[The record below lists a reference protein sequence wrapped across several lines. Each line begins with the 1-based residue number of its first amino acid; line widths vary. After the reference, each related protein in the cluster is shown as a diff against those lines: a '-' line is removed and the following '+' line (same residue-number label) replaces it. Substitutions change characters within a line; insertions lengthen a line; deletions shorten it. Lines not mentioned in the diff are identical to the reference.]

1 MSFNRRSP
9 DDLPL
14 AAYTTGVAPD
24 DDESAELLDDPGY
37 VSVPAP
43 STPTADMQHGHSA
56 ATPADA
62 AAADPASGAK
72 RRGPK
77 LSLRLPSFGRS
88 KAAALQE
95 AAPFQPVK
103 PAQAQAAAAQ
113 AATAQVAPS
122 AFQAVTG
129 AAAAS
134 PAFATTPAY
143 PATRPFEP
151 VTRPAGGKG
160 GPPSA
165 KPVGTADG
173 ARARRPGRLT
183 ARDPRVLAG
192 GVIAVGVVLL
202 AASLLGGGSNAGTA
216 GPNGSQGTGGVL
228 PTAAVLGNASV
239 ELTAGAGG
247 TFTLTGAT
255 GAGPAVDNRVN
266 ATWTDPL
273 GESLGLTG
281 MASQGTRTTDA
292 DFVMSWTMLIDNVAV
307 TFTSRDKECT
317 IGMAVGIRAVSGTF
331 HCKHLKS
338 DDGKH
343 EVDLFGSYTT

>member
-24 DDESAELLDDPGY
+24 DDESAELVDDPGY
-37 VSVPAP
+37 ISVPAP
-43 STPTADMQHGHSA
+43 STPTADMQHGHA
-56 ATPADA
+56 PGEAEA
-62 AAADPASGAK
+62 AAAAGASAAK
-72 RRGPK
+72 RRGPR
-77 LSLRLPSFGRS
+77 LSLRLPSLGRS
-88 KAAALQE
+88 KAALQE

-103 PAQAQAAAAQ
+103 PASAPAAPAPTAAG
-113 AATAQVAPS
+113 

-129 AAAAS
+129 ASAPP
-134 PAFATTPAY
+134 PAFATTAAY

-165 KPVGTADG
+165 RPAGSADG
-173 ARARRPGRLT
+173 ARARRPGRLS
-183 ARDPRVLAG
+183 ARDPRLLAG

-202 AASLLGGGSNAGTA
+202 VASLLGGGSNAGTA

-247 TFTLTGAT
+247 TFTLTGAS
-255 GAGPAVDNRVN
+255 GAGPAVDNKVN

-273 GESLGLTG
+273 GESLGLSG
-281 MASQGTRTTDA
+281 MASQGTRTTDV
-292 DFVMSWTMLIDNVAV
+292 DFVLSWTMLIDNVAV
-307 TFTSRDKECT
+307 AFTSRDKECT
-317 IGMAVGIRAVSGTF
+317 IGMAVGVRAVSGTF